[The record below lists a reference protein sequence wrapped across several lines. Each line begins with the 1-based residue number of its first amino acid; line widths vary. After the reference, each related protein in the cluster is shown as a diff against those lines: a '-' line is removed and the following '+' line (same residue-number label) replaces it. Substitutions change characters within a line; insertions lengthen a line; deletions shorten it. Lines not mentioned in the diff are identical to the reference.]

1 CASWITDATRSN
13 YGLDSW

>member
-1 CASWITDATRSN
+1 CVSWITDATRSN